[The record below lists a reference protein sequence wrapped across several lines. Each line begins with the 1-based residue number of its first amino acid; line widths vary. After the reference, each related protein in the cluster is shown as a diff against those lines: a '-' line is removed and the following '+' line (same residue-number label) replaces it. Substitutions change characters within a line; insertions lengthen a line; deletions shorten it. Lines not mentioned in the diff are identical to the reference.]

1 MTDTSNATNVNQGP
15 NQVDKLHRSFTTS
28 PTYTISICL
37 DSKRMDSDP
46 EKREKGIKFLRT
58 AYHEYDYQIRG
69 YNLEAKQAYA
79 FISLAA

>member
-1 MTDTSNATNVNQGP
+1 MTDTSNATNVNQSP
-15 NQVDKLHRSFTTS
+15 NEVDKLHRSFTTS
-28 PTYTISICL
+28 PTYTITICPG
-37 DSKRMDSDP
+37 SKRMNSDS
-46 EKREKGIKFLRT
+46 EKREKGIKFLKT

>member
-1 MTDTSNATNVNQGP
+1 MNNNLG
-15 NQVDKLHRSFTTS
+15 
-28 PTYTISICL
+28 
-37 DSKRMDSDP
+37 
-46 EKREKGIKFLRT
+46 KREKGIKFLRT

>member
-1 MTDTSNATNVNQGP
+1 MTDTSNATNVNQDP

-37 DSKRMDSDP
+37 DSKRKNSDP
-46 EKREKGIKFLRT
+46 EKRKKGIKFLRT